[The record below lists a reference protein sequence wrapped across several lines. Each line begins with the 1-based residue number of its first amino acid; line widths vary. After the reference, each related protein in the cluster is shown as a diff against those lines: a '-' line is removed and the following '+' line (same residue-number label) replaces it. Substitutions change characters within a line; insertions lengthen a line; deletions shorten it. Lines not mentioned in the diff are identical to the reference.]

1 MIPRLNRETER
12 PERPNR
18 TAGANKTEVSSCF
31 MLPCILDTSR
41 RLSGIRFYTEYF
53 NNARIL
59 SRLWPL
65 PTCGGEAA
73 ERRAVARRVRARR
86 YVARVRRLAC
96 RLASDRTYDSSSHR
110 RVTLRTAIDFVT
122 MTIALSSYRRVLRGS
137 SAHRNDKPDPTRVA
151 HGPCVA
157 TRHKRPAG
165 PGPCFR
171 LPESSSACFPL
182 ALHAPSPRGISQ
194 TLPGTAVELLP
205 LPRRSACTTTYRVWT
220 VAWGLNDDVVAQC
233 GWHGGRG

>member
-31 MLPCILDTSR
+31 VMLPCILDTSR

-73 ERRAVARRVRARR
+73 ERRAVARRVRAP
-86 YVARVRRLAC
+86 V
-96 RLASDRTYDSSSHR
+96 
-110 RVTLRTAIDFVT
+110 
-122 MTIALSSYRRVLRGS
+122 
-137 SAHRNDKPDPTRVA
+137 
-151 HGPCVA
+151 
-157 TRHKRPAG
+157 
-165 PGPCFR
+165 
-171 LPESSSACFPL
+171 
-182 ALHAPSPRGISQ
+182 
-194 TLPGTAVELLP
+194 
-205 LPRRSACTTTYRVWT
+205 PRRSPCEKIGPRKRFGPDAIFSLSP
-220 VAWGLNDDVVAQC
+220 G
-233 GWHGGRG
+233 

>member
-86 YVARVRRLAC
+86 YVLARVRRMSP
-96 RLASDRTYDSSSHR
+96 RIGSYVRFFFTPSSH
-110 RVTLRTAIDFVT
+110 AP
-122 MTIALSSYRRVLRGS
+122 
-137 SAHRNDKPDPTRVA
+137 HRNRFCHNDNRTIQLPPGPTRQLRA
-151 HGPCVA
+151 PQRQTGPD
-157 TRHKRPAG
+157 AG
-165 PGPCFR
+165 GARTVRRDTTQTPCWPGPLFSAPRVKLCLFPSGSAR
-171 LPESSSACFPL
+171 TVSTWHLPD
-182 ALHAPSPRGISQ
+182 SPRYSCRAPP
-194 TLPGTAVELLP
+194 TTAP
-205 LPRRSACTTTYRVWT
+205 
-220 VAWGLNDDVVAQC
+220 
-233 GWHGGRG
+233 

>member
-73 ERRAVARRVRARR
+73 ERRAVARRVRAVGTSHVASHRIPP
-86 YVARVRRLAC
+86 YVRFFF
-96 RLASDRTYDSSSHR
+96 TPSSH
-110 RVTLRTAIDFVT
+110 AP
-122 MTIALSSYRRVLRGS
+122 
-137 SAHRNDKPDPTRVA
+137 HRNRFCHNDNRTIQLPPGPTRQL
-151 HGPCVA
+151 
-157 TRHKRPAG
+157 R
-165 PGPCFR
+165 
-171 LPESSSACFPL
+171 
-182 ALHAPSPRGISQ
+182 APQR
-194 TLPGTAVELLP
+194 
-205 LPRRSACTTTYRVWT
+205 
-220 VAWGLNDDVVAQC
+220 
-233 GWHGGRG
+233 

>member
-65 PTCGGEAA
+65 PTCGGASCRPVA
-73 ERRAVARRVRARR
+73 SRR
-86 YVARVRRLAC
+86 
-96 RLASDRTYDSSSHR
+96 
-110 RVTLRTAIDFVT
+110 
-122 MTIALSSYRRVLRGS
+122 
-137 SAHRNDKPDPTRVA
+137 
-151 HGPCVA
+151 
-157 TRHKRPAG
+157 
-165 PGPCFR
+165 
-171 LPESSSACFPL
+171 
-182 ALHAPSPRGISQ
+182 
-194 TLPGTAVELLP
+194 PGTRYGTILLHTVES
-205 LPRRSACTTTYRVWT
+205 RSAPQSI
-220 VAWGLNDDVVAQC
+220 LSQ
-233 GWHGGRG
+233 